1 MAAFKEYLKE
11 KQVNEYYKYF
21 NSFSE
26 VIDKEDDDLTKVDPD
41 ETSDGKKV
49 QRKQRDCEEIEKGDG
64 EEDYDPCRF
73 RQWMEI
79 SVAGEN

>member
-1 MAAFKEYLKE
+1 MSRPTFKQYLQLEYDR
-11 KQVNEYYKYF
+11 YF

-26 VIDKEDDDLTKVDPD
+26 VIDKEDDPKTKIDSP
-41 ETSDGKKV
+41 TRDGKEAQK
-49 QRKQRDCEEIEKGDG
+49 KQRDCEELEAGDG

-79 SVAGEN
+79 SIAGEN